1 MIYALIFVIVFM
13 WVAGAFLMRATL
25 KVTDATDVDSWK
37 PVVFWPFYMATVFW
51 DILTDSEYK
60 FKW

>member
-1 MIYALIFVIVFM
+1 MIYTLIFVIVFM

-25 KVTDATDVDSWK
+25 KISDADDQDSWK
-37 PVVFWPFYMATVFW
+37 PVLLWPFYMAAVFVSIMK
-51 DILTDSEYK
+51 DIKT